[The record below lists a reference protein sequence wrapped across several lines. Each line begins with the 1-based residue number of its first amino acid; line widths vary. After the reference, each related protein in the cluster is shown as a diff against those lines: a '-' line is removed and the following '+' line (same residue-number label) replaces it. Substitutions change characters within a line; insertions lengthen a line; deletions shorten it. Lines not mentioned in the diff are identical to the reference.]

1 MNYIYYPY
9 YFKKICDDYLL
20 VNMVGEHI
28 FLNSDEFKFM
38 ACEKYDK
45 LSDSKI
51 MELVSRNFIVEL
63 ENREFTEDLLAIK
76 LRSRK
81 DFLNYFTSLHM
92 VVLTLRCNCICD
104 YCHASSAGLAAFNT
118 DMNFEI
124 AKNVLD
130 KIFESPTSE
139 IKIEFQGGEPSLNW
153 DVLKYFVLDAER
165 RIKFYNNRYLN
176 FVICTNLFSLSDEQ
190 LEFLVKHN
198 VEISTSCDGTKNM
211 HDLHRKSY
219 DGNSSY
225 DNFVCNLNRVRKSKG
240 ANSCDALL
248 TVTKDNLY
256 CLDKVIDEYIY
267 LGFHSVFIRAL
278 NPYGYAIKNKK
289 ELSYS
294 TEEFLEQYEKALNY
308 YIIFK

>member
-92 VVLTLRCNCICD
+92 VVLTLCCNC
-104 YCHASSAGLAAFNT
+104 
-118 DMNFEI
+118 
-124 AKNVLD
+124 
-130 KIFESPTSE
+130 
-139 IKIEFQGGEPSLNW
+139 
-153 DVLKYFVLDAER
+153 
-165 RIKFYNNRYLN
+165 
-176 FVICTNLFSLSDEQ
+176 
-190 LEFLVKHN
+190 
-198 VEISTSCDGTKNM
+198 
-211 HDLHRKSY
+211 
-219 DGNSSY
+219 
-225 DNFVCNLNRVRKSKG
+225 
-240 ANSCDALL
+240 
-248 TVTKDNLY
+248 
-256 CLDKVIDEYIY
+256 
-267 LGFHSVFIRAL
+267 
-278 NPYGYAIKNKK
+278 
-289 ELSYS
+289 
-294 TEEFLEQYEKALNY
+294 
-308 YIIFK
+308 